1 MTGIRQHNCT
11 REDEG
16 ESHRN
21 LSFHL
26 LKKYH
31 MATSIIKQSVG
42 IDVSKKELTVCF
54 SNMESGSRIRIIS
67 TRTFPNTGAGL
78 KKMDAWICSLHK
90 GHTAPLVVLMEAT
103 GVYYEEAAYFLK
115 AQGWSV
121 SVLVPNKTKAFA
133 KSLDYK
139 SKTDAID
146 AKILAQMALERM
158 LPEWEPLTPKMLTIK
173 RLCRERVALQEH
185 KTAAMNQLD
194 AMGSAHDSDKDCLR
208 RSRAHIRFLEK
219 QIKQVEGAIERE
231 VAADAVLKEKV
242 EKVCTIKGVGLVTA
256 ATVIAETNG
265 FALIRNKAQL
275 VSYAG
280 YDVVE
285 NSSGTSVQG
294 KTRISKKGN
303 SHIRRALHFPALCAV
318 KYLPEMRDLHHR
330 VFDATKVKMKG
341 LVAVQR
347 KLLVLIYTLFKTGV
361 AYDPEQYLKTQ
372 LALSSTK

>member
-90 GHTAPLVVLMEAT
+90 GHTAPLV
-103 GVYYEEAAYFLK
+103 
-115 AQGWSV
+115 
-121 SVLVPNKTKAFA
+121 VLVPNKTKAFA